1 MAGTRKFPDVGDP
14 DDPKG
19 FLRLRARFEEAL
31 RIANYSPRT
40 VETMSARLRSFL
52 VWCDERAITRPE
64 QVTRAHVERFQA
76 WLFHYVKDDGRPLD
90 FGTQK
95 LVLGSLKM
103 FFKWLTNAG
112 HVAFSP
118 AAEIEYPKTGYR
130 LPKAVL
136 SHVEVE
142 QAMGTADL
150 DTPLGLRDRAV
161 LEVLYSTGIRRME
174 LEGLELPDLNLSA
187 GTAFVR
193 KAKGDR
199 QRVVPLGERAIAWL
213 VKYLTDARP
222 ELVEVPAEQAVFLDK
237 DGRRLSK
244 RAISALGKKLLRRA
258 NLGKAG
264 AAHVFR
270 HSAATAMLEGGADV
284 RFVQELLGH
293 SSLISTQIYTRV
305 AISKLKAVH
314 AATHPGATLGR
325 PPDGE
330 GQELSQ
336 QGLGEALDVGG
347 ADPSEDR

>member
-40 VETMSARLRSFL
+40 VETTGARLRSFL

-95 LVLGSLKM
+95 LVLGSLKQ
-103 FFKWLTNAG
+103 FFKWLTKAG
-112 HVAFSP
+112 HIPFSP

-136 SHVEVE
+136 SHGEVE

-150 DTPLGLRDRAV
+150 GTPLGLRDRAV
-161 LEVLYSTGIRRME
+161 LELLYSTGVRRME
-174 LEGLELPDLNLSA
+174 LEGLELQDLNLSA
-187 GTAFVR
+187 GTAFIR

-222 ELVEVPAEQAVFLDK
+222 ELVTDPAEPAVFLDK
-237 DGRRLSK
+237 NGRRLSK

-258 NLGKAG
+258 NLGKVG

-284 RFVQELLGH
+284 RFVQEMLGH
-293 SSLISTQIYTRV
+293 ASLISTQIYTRV

-314 AATHPGATLGR
+314 AATHPGATLGKN
-325 PPDGE
+325 GE
-330 GQELSQ
+330 RAEGESP
-336 QGLGEALDVGG
+336 GEAPGG
-347 ADPSEDR
+347 GEPAGDDAGSEE